1 MYRIVRREQFGPVT
15 FLWEVEAP
23 DVARAARP
31 GHFLMV
37 RIDDT
42 GERIPLT
49 VADYDAARGTVTVVI
64 QAVGKTTRQMM
75 AVPDGASILDFV
87 GPLGVPSHIDAP
99 GKVVLVGGGLGVAPV
114 FPQLRAFKEKGNY
127 TLSVIGFRS
136 KGLMFW
142 EDRFRCFSDELHVT
156 TDDGSYGMKGMVT
169 QALARLLGAHRDI
182 GEVVAIGPLVMM
194 RACAELTRPL
204 GIKTLV
210 SLNSIMVDG
219 TGMCGS
225 CRVTV
230 DGLMRFA
237 CVDGPDFDGHKVDFG
252 ELMLRQKRFEREEK
266 EALARYERE
275 TLAVA
280 SVPCASGD
288 PLHSISVL
296 RTRQEGAAAGGGASP
311 AEAPAPFPPPAPG
324 APVVVKTI
332 RTIPPKRTPMPE
344 QPPEVRAHNFQ
355 EVTLGFS
362 LDDALGESNRCLA
375 CKKPRC
381 VPGCPV
387 GIDIPGFV
395 SAVARRD
402 LRGAYRILKSA
413 NALPAV
419 CGRVCPQE
427 SQCEATCIVGKKLE
441 PVAVGRLERFVADF
455 AVARGWDEIPDVP
468 KTGRKVAIVGSGPAG
483 LACAGD
489 LIKRGVDVTIF
500 EALHVAGGV
509 LKYGIPE
516 FRLPNHIIDL
526 EIDNLRRQGVE
537 FVLDAVIGKVFTIP
551 QILGEMGYQAVFI
564 GTGAGSPKFMSIPGE
579 SLNGVFSANEF
590 LTRVNLMRG
599 NEKPL
604 YDTPVGMGR
613 KVAVVG
619 AGNTAMDAARVALR
633 IGAEEVFL
641 VYRRSQKESPARAEE
656 LHHAMEEG
664 VIFRWLTNPVR
675 VLGNEAGWVRGLECV
690 DMELGE
696 PDASGRRRPVPKP
709 GTEEVLD
716 VDTVICALGTT
727 ANPIIAQTTPG
738 LRVNQWGYIDIDE
751 RTCAT
756 SLPGVFAGGDIV
768 TGSATVILAM
778 GAGRKAAAGILRYLG
793 IEHDVPDGEAAGATA
808 ASPEDDPDF
817 EPATASMT

>member
-1 MYRIVRREQFGPVT
+1 VYRIVRREPFGPVT

-23 DVARAARP
+23 TVARAARP

-37 RIDDT
+37 RVDET

-49 VADYDAARGTVTVVI
+49 VADYDVERGTVTVVI

-75 AVPDGASILDFV
+75 ALPEGARILDFV
-87 GPLGVPSHIDAP
+87 GPLGVPSHIGKP

-114 FPQLRAFKEKGNY
+114 FPQLRAYKEKGNY
-127 TLSVIGFRS
+127 TISVVGFRS

-142 EDRFRCFSDELHVT
+142 EDRFRRFSDELHVT

-169 QALARLLGAHRDI
+169 QALARVLDSHPDI
-182 GEVVAIGPLVMM
+182 AEVVAIGPLVMM
-194 RACAELTRPL
+194 RACAELTRPR
-204 GIKTLV
+204 GIRTLV

-237 CVDGPDFDGHKVDFG
+237 CVDGPDFDGHKVDFD

-275 TLAVA
+275 TAAVA
-280 SVPCASGD
+280 SLPCASSD
-288 PLHSISVL
+288 PLQSISVL
-296 RTRQEGAAAGGGASP
+296 RAQKENASAGSTQP
-311 AEAPAPFPPPAPG
+311 PLSDVPAPLPLPDPG
-324 APVVVKTI
+324 TPVVVKTI
-332 RTIPPKRTPMPE
+332 RTIAPRRTPMPE

-355 EVTLGFS
+355 EVALGFS
-362 LDDALGESNRCLA
+362 LDNAICESNRCLA
-375 CKKPRC
+375 CKKARC

-387 GIDIPGFV
+387 GIDIPGFIA
-395 SAVARRD
+395 AVARRD
-402 LRGAYRILKSA
+402 LRGAYRILKDA

-468 KTGRKVAIVGSGPAG
+468 KTGKKVAIVGSGPAG

-551 QILGEMGYQAVFI
+551 QIMGEMGYHAVFI
-564 GTGAGSPKFMSIPGE
+564 GTGAGSPKFMNIPGE

-633 IGAEEVFL
+633 IGAEEVSL

-664 VIFRWLTNPVR
+664 VRFRWLTNPVR

-709 GTEEVLD
+709 GTEKILD

-738 LRVNQWGYIDIDE
+738 LRVNKWGYIDIDGQ
-751 RTCAT
+751 TCAT

-778 GAGRKAAAGILRYLG
+778 GAGRGAAAGILRYLG
-793 IEHDVPDGEAAGATA
+793 IEREVPAGATA
-808 ASPEDDPDF
+808 APEDPPDS
-817 EPATASMT
+817 EPATAAAP

>member
-15 FLWEVEAP
+15 FLWDVEAP

-37 RIDDT
+37 RIDER

-49 VADYDAARGTVTVVI
+49 VADYDRARGTVTVVI

-75 AVPDGASILDFV
+75 ALPEGASILDFV
-87 GPLGVPSHIDAP
+87 GPLGVPSHIGTP

-114 FPQLRAFKEKGNY
+114 FPQLRAFKENGNF
-127 TLSVIGFRS
+127 TLSVVGFRS
-136 KGLMFW
+136 RGLMFW
-142 EDRFRCFSDELHVT
+142 EDRFRSYSDELHVT
-156 TDDGSYGMKGMVT
+156 TDDGSYGMKGIVT
-169 QALARLLGAHRDI
+169 KALERVLETHPDVA
-182 GEVVAIGPLVMM
+182 EVVAIGPLVMM
-194 RACAELTRPL
+194 RACAELTRPR
-204 GIKTLV
+204 GIRTLV

-230 DGLMRFA
+230 DGVMRFA
-237 CVDGPDFDGHKVDFG
+237 CVDGPDFDGHKVDFA

-266 EALARYERE
+266 EALERYQRE
-275 TLAVA
+275 AAAVA
-280 SVPCASGD
+280 SLPPPSGD
-288 PLHSISVL
+288 PSDSVSVHRAKQEIS
-296 RTRQEGAAAGGGASP
+296 RAGIAARIEDVPTPLEPTAS
-311 AEAPAPFPPPAPG
+311 G
-324 APVVVKTI
+324 APPLVKTI
-332 RTIPPKRTPMPE
+332 RTVEPQRTPMPE
-344 QPPEVRAHNFQ
+344 QSPDLRRHNFD
-355 EVTLGFS
+355 EVALGFS
-362 LDDALGESNRCLA
+362 LKDALRESNRCLA

-395 SAVARRD
+395 SAVARKD
-402 LRGAYRILKSA
+402 LREAYRILKAS

-427 SQCEATCIVGKKLE
+427 SQCEATCIVGKKLQ

-455 AVARGWDEIPDVP
+455 AVARGWDDLSDVP

-489 LIKRGVDVTIF
+489 LIKRGVGVTIY

-526 EIDNLRRQGVE
+526 EIGNLRRQGVE
-537 FVLDAVIGKVFTIP
+537 FVLDAVIGKVFTVP
-551 QILGEMGYQAVFI
+551 QLLGEMGYDAVFI
-564 GTGAGSPKFMSIPGE
+564 GTGAGSPKFMNIPGE

-619 AGNTAMDAARVALR
+619 AGNTAMDSARVALR
-633 IGAEEVFL
+633 IGAEEVSI

-656 LHHAMEEG
+656 LHHAMQEG
-664 VIFRWLTNPVR
+664 VRFHWLTNPVR
-675 VLGNEAGWVRGLECV
+675 ILGNEAGWARGLECIE
-690 DMELGE
+690 MELGE

-709 GTEEVLD
+709 GTERVLD
-716 VDTVICALGTT
+716 VDTVVTALGTT
-727 ANPIIAQTTPG
+727 ANPILAQTTPG
-738 LRVNQWGYIDIDE
+738 LRINTWGYIDIDAA
-751 RTCAT
+751 TCET

-778 GAGRKAAAGILRYLG
+778 GAGRKAAAGILRHLG
-793 IEHDVPDGEAAGATA
+793 VVRHASADPGPAAPQARSEPGIAAAT
-808 ASPEDDPDF
+808 
-817 EPATASMT
+817 

>member
-37 RIDDT
+37 RIDER

-49 VADYDAARGTVTVVI
+49 VADYDRARGTVTVVI

-75 AVPDGASILDFV
+75 ALPEGASILDFV
-87 GPLGVPSHIDAP
+87 GPLGVPSHIGTP

-114 FPQLRAFKEKGNY
+114 FPQLRAFKEKGNF
-127 TLSVIGFRS
+127 TLSVVGFRS
-136 KGLMFW
+136 RGLMFW
-142 EDRFRCFSDELHVT
+142 EDRFRRFSDELHVT
-156 TDDGSYGMKGMVT
+156 TDDGSYGMKGIVT
-169 QALARLLGAHRDI
+169 AALERVLEAHPDVA
-182 GEVVAIGPLVMM
+182 EVVAIGPLVMM
-194 RACAELTRPL
+194 RACAELTRPR
-204 GIKTLV
+204 GIRTLV

-266 EALARYERE
+266 EALERYQRE
-275 TLAVA
+275 TAVVA
-280 SVPCASGD
+280 SLPRPTGD
-288 PLHSISVL
+288 PSDSVSVI
-296 RTRQEGAAAGGGASP
+296 RARAGTSPDDGAAGRP
-311 AEAPAPFPPPAPG
+311 DLPDVLPLPAPG
-324 APVVVKTI
+324 SPPLVKTI
-332 RTIPPKRTPMPE
+332 RTIEPERTPMPE
-344 QPPEVRAHNFQ
+344 QSPEVRRHNFD
-355 EVTLGFS
+355 EVALGFS
-362 LDDALGESNRCLA
+362 LEGALRESNRCLA

-402 LRGAYRILKSA
+402 LREAYRILKSS

-427 SQCEATCIVGKKLE
+427 SQCEATCIVGKKVQS
-441 PVAVGRLERFVADF
+441 VAVGRLERFVADF
-455 AVARGWDEIPDVP
+455 AVARGWDALPDAP
-468 KTGRKVAIVGSGPAG
+468 QTGRKVAIVGSGPAG

-489 LIKRGVDVTIF
+489 LIKRGVGVTIF

-537 FVLDAVIGKVFTIP
+537 FILDAVIGKVFTIP
-551 QILGEMGYQAVFI
+551 QLLGEKGYDAVFI
-564 GTGAGSPKFMSIPGE
+564 GTGAGSPKFMNIPGE

-613 KVAVVG
+613 RVAVIG
-619 AGNTAMDAARVALR
+619 AGNTAMDSARVALR
-633 IGAEEVFL
+633 IGAEEVSI
-641 VYRRSQKESPARAEE
+641 VYRRSRKESPARAEE
-656 LHHAMEEG
+656 LHHAVQEG
-664 VIFRWLTNPVR
+664 VRFHWLTNPAR
-675 VLGNEAGWVRGLECV
+675 VLGNEAGWARGLECV
-690 DMELGE
+690 EMELGE

-709 GTEEVLD
+709 GTERILD
-716 VDTVICALGTT
+716 VDTVVTALGTT
-727 ANPIIAQTTPG
+727 ANPILAQTTPG
-738 LRVNQWGYIDIDE
+738 LKVNQWGYIDIDAA
-751 RTCAT
+751 TCST

-778 GAGRKAAAGILRYLG
+778 GAGRKAAAGILRHLG
-793 IEHDVPDGEAAGATA
+793 IERQAPAVPGPATRDTESEPQTA
-808 ASPEDDPDF
+808 A
-817 EPATASMT
+817 AT

>member
-1 MYRIVRREQFGPVT
+1 M
-15 FLWEVEAP
+15 
-23 DVARAARP
+23 
-31 GHFLMV
+31 
-37 RIDDT
+37 
-42 GERIPLT
+42 
-49 VADYDAARGTVTVVI
+49 
-64 QAVGKTTRQMM
+64 
-75 AVPDGASILDFV
+75 
-87 GPLGVPSHIDAP
+87 
-99 GKVVLVGGGLGVAPV
+99 
-114 FPQLRAFKEKGNY
+114 
-127 TLSVIGFRS
+127 
-136 KGLMFW
+136 
-142 EDRFRCFSDELHVT
+142 
-156 TDDGSYGMKGMVT
+156 
-169 QALARLLGAHRDI
+169 
-182 GEVVAIGPLVMM
+182 
-194 RACAELTRPL
+194 
-204 GIKTLV
+204 
-210 SLNSIMVDG
+210 
-219 TGMCGS
+219 
-225 CRVTV
+225 
-230 DGLMRFA
+230 
-237 CVDGPDFDGHKVDFG
+237 
-252 ELMLRQKRFEREEK
+252 
-266 EALARYERE
+266 
-275 TLAVA
+275 
-280 SVPCASGD
+280 
-288 PLHSISVL
+288 
-296 RTRQEGAAAGGGASP
+296 
-311 AEAPAPFPPPAPG
+311 
-324 APVVVKTI
+324 
-332 RTIPPKRTPMPE
+332 
-344 QPPEVRAHNFQ
+344 
-355 EVTLGFS
+355 
-362 LDDALGESNRCLA
+362 
-375 CKKPRC
+375 
-381 VPGCPV
+381 
-387 GIDIPGFV
+387 
-395 SAVARRD
+395 AVARRD
-402 LRGAYRILKSA
+402 LREAYRILKSA

-427 SQCEATCIVGKKLE
+427 TQCEATCIVGKKLE

-489 LIKRGVDVTIF
+489 LIKRGVDVTVF

-564 GTGAGSPKFMSIPGE
+564 GTGAGSPKFMNIPGE

-613 KVAVVG
+613 RVAVVG

-633 IGAEEVFL
+633 IGAEEVSL

-664 VIFRWLTNPVR
+664 VKFRWLTNPVR

-709 GTEEVLD
+709 GTEKILD

-751 RTCAT
+751 ETCAT

-793 IEHDVPDGEAAGATA
+793 IGQDVPAGETTAAGATGA
-808 ASPEDDPDF
+808 AEEETADPEPVTAM
-817 EPATASMT
+817 AT